1 MRKYG
6 AEFYQ
11 IKWIVHP
18 MRKDK
23 RTGPTRILKR
33 SKWANYL
40 WEKETASNRSGK
52 MMSGSS
58 WNEIKFLRVAASP
71 RKR

>member
-1 MRKYG
+1 MYTRDEGGNDMRKYG

-11 IKWIVHP
+11 IKWTVHP

-23 RTGPTRILKR
+23 RTGSTRIRKR

-40 WEKETASNRSGK
+40 WDKRNR
-52 MMSGSS
+52 
-58 WNEIKFLRVAASP
+58 
-71 RKR
+71 

>member
-11 IKWIVHP
+11 IKWTVNP

-23 RTGPTRILKR
+23 RTGPTRIRKR

-40 WEKETASNRSGK
+40 WKEFDQGDK
-52 MMSGSS
+52 
-58 WNEIKFLRVAASP
+58 
-71 RKR
+71 

>member
-11 IKWIVHP
+11 IKWTVHP

-23 RTGPTRILKR
+23 RTGPTRIRKR

-40 WEKETASNRSGK
+40 WNKESERNRREK
-52 MMSGSS
+52 
-58 WNEIKFLRVAASP
+58 
-71 RKR
+71 